1 MISRSPLL
9 PPGTALYPG
18 YDLDALGALDPDA
31 TADADTDALLDG
43 DVVGVGLGEALLD
56 GGGVGFEVGRAAGDR
71 PGGDE
76 GGVDEG
82 LTELVTSIDALSAV
96 GAAAILAETGDLR
109 RFSSARSVVK
119 HAGLSPAEN
128 TSATMRG
135 TTRVSRRGRSQL
147 RAAAWRATWG
157 AMHGNQVLAG
167 KFVHLTTREDR
178 RLARSQARVACA
190 AALLRWLH
198 AVITTGQRWNATIAG
213 GLRRPA
219 RPTLPQAA

>member
-1 MISRSPLL
+1 MVSRSPLL

-18 YDLDALGALDPDA
+18 YDLDALGALDPYA
-31 TADADTDALLDG
+31 TADADADALLDG

-56 GGGVGFEVGRAAGDR
+56 GGGVGFEVGRAVGDR

-96 GAAAILAETGDLR
+96 RAAAILTEAGDLR

-119 HAGLSPAEN
+119 HAGLFPAEN
-128 TSATMRG
+128 TSAT
-135 TTRVSRRGRSQL
+135 TRHHSRLPSWAPPTAGRRL
-147 RAAAWRATWG
+147 ARDVGRRCTA
-157 AMHGNQVLAG
+157 NQVLAAE
-167 KFVHLTTREDR
+167 FVHLTTREDR
-178 RLARSQARVACA
+178 RLTRGQARVACA

-198 AVITTGQRWNATIAG
+198 AVITTV
-213 GLRRPA
+213 
-219 RPTLPQAA
+219 PTLAHSDVAAVNL